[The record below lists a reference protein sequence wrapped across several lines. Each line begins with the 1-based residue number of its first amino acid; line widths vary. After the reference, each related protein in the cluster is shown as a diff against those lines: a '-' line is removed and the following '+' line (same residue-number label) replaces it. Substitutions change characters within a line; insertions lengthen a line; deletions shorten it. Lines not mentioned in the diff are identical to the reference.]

1 MTDHKYEVQDLI
13 SAAYEQRPTDFEAA
27 FNDLIIDRIRD
38 SVEAK
43 KVEVAQQM
51 YGYEPPEEPEVENDD
66 EFGAA
71 DLDTEDSEETY
82 SEEE

>member
-1 MTDHKYEVQDLI
+1 MTDYKYEVQDLI

-27 FNDLIIDRIRD
+27 FNDLIVDRLRD
-38 SVEAK
+38 AVEAK
-43 KVEVAQQM
+43 KIEVAQQM
-51 YGYEPPEEPEVENDD
+51 YNYEPPEPEPENDD

-71 DLDTEDSEETY
+71 DLEEPEETS